1 MSDTVW
7 LTNDCKNHIMIEY
20 QSLSGGFNTLSD
32 IKCSFFGHRKIE
44 ITEELKQQIKE
55 IVEDLIVNHNV
66 LTFLFGSRSD
76 FDYLCHLVVTELKEK
91 YPNIVRKCYTCRSEI
106 CTLESERAH
115 WEEVYSHFRKEKVT
129 LLGVEEE
136 VEHKTKYT
144 SGRASYIERNHAM
157 INNSDYCVF
166 YYDENYEPEM
176 RKYSKRSICYY
187 QPKSGTALAYAY
199 AKQKKK
205 EVINLFKN
213 I

>member
-7 LTNDCKNHIMIEY
+7 LTNDYKNHIMIEY
-20 QSLSGGFNTLSD
+20 QSLCGGFCNLSD
-32 IKCSFFGHRKIE
+32 IRCSFFGHRKIE
-44 ITEELKQQIKE
+44 ITEELKQKVKE
-55 IVEDLIVNHNV
+55 VLEDLIVNHNV

-91 YPNIVRKCYTCRSEI
+91 YPNIIRKCYTCRSET
-106 CTLESERAH
+106 CTLESEREH
-115 WEEVYSHFRKEKVT
+115 WEGIYSHFRKEKVT

-144 SGRASYIERNHAM
+144 SGRASYVERNQAM

-176 RKYSKRSICYY
+176 RKYSKRSIGYY